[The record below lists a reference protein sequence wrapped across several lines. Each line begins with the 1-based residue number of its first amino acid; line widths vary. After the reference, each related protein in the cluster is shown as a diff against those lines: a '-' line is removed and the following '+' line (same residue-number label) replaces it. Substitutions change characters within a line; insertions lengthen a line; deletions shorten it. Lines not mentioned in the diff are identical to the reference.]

1 MVSKLQ
7 RRNVMRQRAPI
18 VLSSAALV
26 VAVLGATPLGRAA
39 GDTISSVVPFARTA
53 GFAKVSGDAAKL
65 NGRRSTLSGAPGT
78 IPVVGKD
85 GKLPAGIGAAGPR
98 GPQGERGPQGP
109 AGPAGSSTAGGG
121 RPSGAAGGGL
131 AGSYPNPAIAPNA
144 VGSAQVI
151 DNGLTGADV
160 NESTLAQVP
169 SALTAVLGGLGR
181 LTSTYP
187 FGGANRC
194 VPPSTNAFDACGQ
207 IVVDLPTR
215 SRVLLLG
222 RISGRPFQAGNSN
235 AQYGICRIGHTG
247 AGAAGPSVRFI
258 ADKEHEAQ
266 AQGTLI
272 ALSPPLGPGR
282 ETFTIDCAQGLQ
294 GVRGFQFEDAVI
306 AAVALSAS

>member
-1 MVSKLQ
+1 
-7 RRNVMRQRAPI
+7 MRPRAPI
-18 VLSSAALV
+18 VLSSVALV
-26 VAVLGATPLGRAA
+26 VAVLGATPLGQAA
-39 GDTISSVVPFARTA
+39 GDTISNVVPFAKSA
-53 GFAKVSGDAAKL
+53 GFAKLSGNAAKL

-85 GKLPAGIGAAGPR
+85 GKLPAEIGAVGPR
-98 GPQGERGPQGP
+98 GLQGERGLQGP
-109 AGPAGSSTAGGG
+109 AGTSTGGG

-151 DNGLTGADV
+151 DDGLTGADV
-160 NESTLAQVP
+160 NESTFVQVP
-169 SALTAVLGGLGR
+169 SALTAVLGGMGR

-187 FGGANRC
+187 FGGGNRC
-194 VPPSTNAFDACGQ
+194 IPPSTNAFDACAQ

-222 RISGRPFQAGNSN
+222 RISGRPFQAGNSSV
-235 AQYGICRIGHTG
+235 QYGVCRIGHTG
-247 AGAAGPSVRFI
+247 ASAAGPSVRFV
-258 ADKEHEAQ
+258 ADKDHEAQ

-272 ALSPPLGPGR
+272 GLSPPLGPGR
-282 ETFTIDCAQGLQ
+282 QTFTIDCAQGLQ

-306 AAVALSAS
+306 AAVALSPS

>member
-1 MVSKLQ
+1 
-7 RRNVMRQRAPI
+7 
-18 VLSSAALV
+18 
-26 VAVLGATPLGRAA
+26 
-39 GDTISSVVPFARTA
+39 
-53 GFAKVSGDAAKL
+53 
-65 NGRRSTLSGAPGT
+65 
-78 IPVVGKD
+78 
-85 GKLPAGIGAAGPR
+85 
-98 GPQGERGPQGP
+98 
-109 AGPAGSSTAGGG
+109 
-121 RPSGAAGGGL
+121 L

-144 VGSAQVI
+144 VGSTQVI

-187 FGGANRC
+187 FGGATRC
-194 VPPSTNAFDACGQ
+194 VPPSTNAFAACAQ

-222 RISGRPFQAGNSN
+222 RISGRPFQSGNTNS
-235 AQYGICRIGHTG
+235 QYATCRIGHTG
-247 AGAAGPSVRFI
+247 AGAVSPSVRFI

-272 ALSPPLGPGR
+272 GVTPPLGPGR

-294 GVRGFQFEDAVI
+294 GLRGFQFEDAVI